1 MAGSGLDPTDDFQ
14 TLCELGLDQNQF
26 WGIKSLAIGLGL
38 KIFTVQKSAHF

>member
-26 WGIKSLAIGLGL
+26 WGSRVSRLDWD
-38 KIFTVQKSAHF
+38 